1 MDRIVDQKTIEF
13 PTDLAYTERVAP
25 RPPSVRDPRS
35 DNGRWSMSE
44 PGEVTQLLESAGA
57 GEPHAMDQLFS
68 VVYAELQRI
77 AHRQLGMERP
87 GHTLETSGLV
97 HEAYLKLVGLERME
111 WRGRSHFFAAAA
123 GAMRRILI
131 DHAASRQTLKR
142 GGGRQQ
148 VPLSEADRP
157 ATAALDDRSLE
168 ELLALDQALERLRA
182 LDERQARVV
191 ECRFFAG
198 MTIDEVAEALD
209 VSPMT
214 VKRDWAAARARLN
227 RELAE

>member
-1 MDRIVDQKTIEF
+1 MR
-13 PTDLAYTERVAP
+13 
-25 RPPSVRDPRS
+25 
-35 DNGRWSMSE
+35 E
-44 PGEVTQLLESAGA
+44 PGDVTQLLESAGA
-57 GEPHAMDQLFS
+57 GEPLAMDQLFS
-68 VVYAELQRI
+68 VVYDELQRI
-77 AHRQLGMERP
+77 AHRQLRLERS

-97 HEAYLKLVGLERME
+97 HEAYLKLVGLDRME

-131 DHAASRQTLKR
+131 DHAQSRRALKR
-142 GGGRQQ
+142 GGGHPR
-148 VPLSEADRP
+148 VSLDEGGI
-157 ATAALDDRSLE
+157 AARDLLDDRSLD

-191 ECRFFAG
+191 ECRFFSG

-214 VKRDWAAARARLN
+214 VKRDWAAARAWLN
-227 RELAE
+227 RELT